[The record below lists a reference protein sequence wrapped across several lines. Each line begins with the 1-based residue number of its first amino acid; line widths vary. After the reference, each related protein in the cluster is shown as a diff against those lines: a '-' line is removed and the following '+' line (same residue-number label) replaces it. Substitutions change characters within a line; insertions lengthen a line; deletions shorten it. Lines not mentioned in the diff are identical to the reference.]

1 MQGSGCGRQDDCIFL
16 PTKQRISHELREL
29 RENNEETTYFA
40 KEATAR
46 NTRTRNSWLIRFEF
60 DAIALPALCRQ

>member
-29 RENNEETTYFA
+29 RENSEETTYFA

-46 NTRTRNSWLIRFEF
+46 NNRTRKQQRERRFF
-60 DAIALPALCRQ
+60 AVFAQFVVSS